1 MTITTT
7 TNNWWSTCKP
17 YEDTIADIKKYLK
30 HDENITM
37 KAGTLYMMETSNFP
51 KIKKV
56 IFNYPATIIIWSD
69 NSKTVAKCKAGDTW
83 DPEKGFA
90 MAYLTKVMGKSE
102 LHKSLKKYVRPQEE
116 LEEQYKISTDFLKNP
131 KKYLEEA
138 TKAFNKIMRGL
149 EDK

>member
-1 MTITTT
+1 MTTIDIGTT
-7 TNNWWSTCKP
+7 WSNYNQYK
-17 YEDTIADIKKYLK
+17 DVIANYLK
-30 HDENITM
+30 TDENITM
-37 KAGTLYMMETSNFP
+37 KAGTLYMMKTSNFP
-51 KIKKV
+51 EIKKV

-69 NSKTVAKCKAGDTW
+69 KTKTVVKCKAGDTW
-83 DPEKGFA
+83 DPEKGFV

-102 LHKSLKKYVRPQEE
+102 FHKSLKEYVRPQEE
-116 LEEQYKISTDFLKNP
+116 LEEQYKISNDFLKNP

>member
-1 MTITTT
+1 MNLITTST
-7 TNNWWSTCKP
+7 KWPLDVLSHDIVENYLRTN
-17 YEDTIADIKKYLK
+17 DHL
-30 HDENITM
+30 TM
-37 KAGTLYMMETSNFP
+37 EAGKIHWEEANFP

-69 NSKTVAKCKAGDTW
+69 KTKTVVKCKAGDMW
-83 DPEKGFA
+83 DPEKGFV

-116 LEEQYKISTDFLKNP
+116 LEEQYYRISTPDFLKNP

-138 TKAFNKIMRGL
+138 TKAFNKIMLGL

>member
-1 MTITTT
+1 MTIETGTKWLT
-7 TNNWWSTCKP
+7 RNP
-17 YEDTIADIKKYLK
+17 YQDLIANYIRA
-30 HDENITM
+30 DENITM
-37 KAGTLYMMETSNFP
+37 KVGTPYMMKTSNFP
-51 KIKKV
+51 EIKKV

-69 NSKTVAKCKAGDTW
+69 KTKTVVKCKAGDTW
-83 DPEKGFA
+83 DPEKGFV

-116 LEEQYKISTDFLKNP
+116 LEEQYRISADFLKNP

-149 EDK
+149 GDK

>member
-1 MTITTT
+1 MTIETGTK
-7 TNNWWSTCKP
+7 WSTRNP
-17 YEDTIADIKKYLK
+17 YQNLIDIENYLRA
-30 HDENITM
+30 DENITM
-37 KAGTLYMMETSNFP
+37 ETARMYWEKSNFP

-69 NSKTVAKCKAGDTW
+69 KTKTVVKCKAGDTW

-116 LEEQYKISTDFLKNP
+116 LEEQYRISTTDFLKNP

>member
-1 MTITTT
+1 MTIETGTK
-7 TNNWWSTCKP
+7 WSTRNP
-17 YEDTIADIKKYLK
+17 YHDLIENYLRADED
-30 HDENITM
+30 ITM
-37 KAGTLYMMETSNFP
+37 KVGTLYMTEIP

-69 NSKTVAKCKAGDTW
+69 KTKTVVKCRAADTW